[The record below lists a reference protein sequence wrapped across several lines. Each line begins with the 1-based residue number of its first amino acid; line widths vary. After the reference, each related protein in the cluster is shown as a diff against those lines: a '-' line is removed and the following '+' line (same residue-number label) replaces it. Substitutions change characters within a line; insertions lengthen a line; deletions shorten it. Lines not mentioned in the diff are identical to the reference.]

1 MRKYRRVK
9 KLVDEAIGYSDV
21 NKSIGLE
28 DFVEYLNIALNDDI
42 EIKTDKAPVTTN
54 AVQLSTYYSAKG
66 KEYEYV
72 YMPTLLSHKW
82 ESDNKSLAP
91 SIPVNLEDYKN
102 EKRIKRGQIIR
113 QN

>member
-1 MRKYRRVK
+1 M
-9 KLVDEAIGYSDV
+9 
-21 NKSIGLE
+21 E

-42 EIKTDKAPVTTN
+42 EIKQTKASRHKQRS
-54 AVQLSTYYSAKG
+54 QLSTYYSAKG

-102 EKRIKRGQIIR
+102 EK
-113 QN
+113 N